1 MVASLN
7 YNSATKSITVT
18 ATTGGASSDV
28 VYTCPNFY
36 DAIVTFLHIS
46 NGSAA
51 TDSIS
56 IQWYHKEDNAY
67 YTIVNN
73 KSIPGQDVYNL
84 ITSDRLYLH
93 AGDKITAF
101 NGGGSSL
108 GVTVSVEEHYNPNRT

>member
-1 MVASLN
+1 MVESLK
-7 YNSATKSITVT
+7 YNSATESITVT
-18 ATTGGASSDV
+18 ATAGGASSNV

-46 NGSAA
+46 NGAA
-51 TDSIS
+51 STNNVS
-56 IQWYHKEDNAY
+56 IQWYHKEADTY
-67 YTIVNN
+67 YTIVDN

-101 NGGGSSL
+101 NGGGSL
-108 GVTVSVEEHYNPNRT
+108 GVTVSVEEHYNPNRS